1 MTLSRN
7 AKIAIYGIPVVVGL
21 YLIYKQFSKSK
32 AIQALPPSPTPP
44 SPEKPTQP
52 TQPTGK
58 DSFPLKNGSRDAG
71 APYAP
76 AGRVVALQKMI
87 NIKGY
92 DSAENTKTSATYLK
106 EDGIF
111 GPKTE
116 AAVLFWTN
124 KKSVDN
130 QNDWDTIFRKV
141 APYIAAPEVDPLD
154 SLYDP
159 YNDFRIV
166 AF

>member
-7 AKIAIYGIPVVVGL
+7 AKIAIYGIPVVVGI
-21 YLIYKQFSKSK
+21 YLIYKQFSKAK
-32 AIQALPPSPTPP
+32 AVQALPPSPTPP
-44 SPEKPTQP
+44 SPEKTTKQSQP
-52 TQPTGK
+52 NGK

-92 DSAENTKTSATYLK
+92 NNGTRLK

-111 GPKTE
+111 GSKTE
-116 AAVLFWTN
+116 EAVTFWLN
-124 KKSVDN
+124 KKSVDD
-130 QNDWDTIFRKV
+130 QDDWDTLFRKV
-141 APYIAAPEVDPLD
+141 APYIAAPADTMND
-154 SLYDP
+154 YYDP
-159 YNDFRIV
+159 YFRTIT
-166 AF
+166 F

>member
-21 YLIYKQFSKSK
+21 YLIYKQFSKAK
-32 AIQALPPSPTPP
+32 VAKEEVPKITPP
-44 SPEKPTQP
+44 QPETPTKP

-92 DSAENTKTSATYLK
+92 NNGTQLK

-116 AAVLFWTN
+116 LATTFWLN
-124 KKSVDN
+124 KKSVDD
-130 QNDWDTIFRKV
+130 QDDWDTLFRKV
-141 APYIAAPEVDPLD
+141 APYIAAPKVDPMND
-154 SLYDP
+154 PNYYDP
-159 YNDFRIV
+159 YFRNTT
-166 AF
+166 F

>member
-7 AKIAIYGIPVVVGL
+7 AKIAIYGIPVVVGI
-21 YLIYKQFSKSK
+21 YLIYKQFSKAK
-32 AIQALPPSPTPP
+32 AVQALPPSPTPP
-44 SPEKPTQP
+44 SPEKPTKP
-52 TQPTGK
+52 SQPTGK

-92 DSAENTKTSATYLK
+92 DSGENTKTSATYLK

-116 AAVLFWTN
+116 EAVTFWLN
-124 KKSVDN
+124 KKSVDD
-130 QNDWDTIFRKV
+130 QDDWDTLFRKV
-141 APYIAAPEVDPLD
+141 APYIAAPADTMND
-154 SLYDP
+154 YYDP
-159 YNDFRIV
+159 YFRTIT
-166 AF
+166 F

>member
-1 MTLSRN
+1 MTLSKN
-7 AKIAIYGIPVVVGL
+7 AKIAIFGIPVVLGL
-21 YLIYKQFSKSK
+21 FLIYKQFSKSK
-32 AIQALPPSPTPP
+32 AVQALPPSPTPP

-58 DSFPLKNGSRDAG
+58 DSFPLKMGSRDAG

-92 DSAENTKTSATYLK
+92 DSGENTATSATYLK

-116 AAVLFWTN
+116 AAVYFWIN
-124 KKSVDN
+124 RKSVDN
-130 QNDWDTIFRKV
+130 QNDWDNIFRKV
-141 APYIAAPEVDPLD
+141 APYIAAPETSTDVP
-154 SLYDP
+154 LYD
-159 YNDFRIV
+159 DFRV
-166 AF
+166 VGF

>member
-7 AKIAIYGIPVVVGL
+7 AKIAIYSIPVLVGV
-21 YLIYKQFSKSK
+21 YLIYRQFSKAK
-32 AIQALPPSPTPP
+32 VAKQEPPKDTPP
-44 SPEKPTQP
+44 QPKTPTLP

-92 DSAENTKTSATYLK
+92 DSGENTMTSSTRLK

-116 AAVLFWTN
+116 EAVFFWID

-130 QNDWDTIFRKV
+130 ESDWNAIFRKV
-141 APYIAAPEVDPLD
+141 APYIAAPE
-154 SLYDP
+154 YDP
-159 YNDFRIV
+159 YRTITF
-166 AF
+166 

>member
-7 AKIAIYGIPVVVGL
+7 AKIAIYGIPVAVGL
-21 YLIYKQFSKSK
+21 YLIYKQFSKAK
-32 AIQALPPSPTPP
+32 VAKEEAPKITPP
-44 SPEKPTQP
+44 QPETPTKP

-92 DSAENTKTSATYLK
+92 NNGTQLK

-116 AAVLFWTN
+116 AAVTFWLN
-124 KKSVDN
+124 KKSVDD
-130 QNDWDTIFRKV
+130 QDDWDTLFRKV
-141 APYIAAPEVDPLD
+141 APYIAAPEVDPMND
-154 SLYDP
+154 PYYDP
-159 YNDFRIV
+159 YFRNTT
-166 AF
+166 F